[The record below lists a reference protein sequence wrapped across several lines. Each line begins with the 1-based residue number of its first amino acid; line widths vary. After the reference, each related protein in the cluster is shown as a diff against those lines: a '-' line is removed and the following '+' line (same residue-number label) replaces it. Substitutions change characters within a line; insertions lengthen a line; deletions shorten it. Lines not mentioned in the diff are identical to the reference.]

1 MLGGLKIGQLALQPW
16 VDIFR
21 GAEKLTL
28 IWFWPQQR
36 YKLNTVFWPSKK
48 NCIDCMFEHRS
59 LFLKW
64 GFLNNIQV

>member
-1 MLGGLKIGQLALQPW
+1 MWGGLKSGQLALQPW

-48 NCIDCMFEHRS
+48 LHR
-59 LFLKW
+59 LH
-64 GFLNNIQV
+64 V